1 MKQERMIYAYDGTYL
16 NQFKMSL
23 NESILHDYIESVLQ
37 PYSGDLFGLRSYIDH
52 LRTQKRSSEYLT
64 CLLELKEYSKD
75 LLRSPEQLNALFCS
89 VDMELISTIELHGIE
104 FLKSWNMNID
114 TISEAL
120 VNYHL
125 LCGIYEYP
133 EKKLIK

>member
-1 MKQERMIYAYDGTYL
+1 MKQERMIYVYDGTYL

-23 NESILHDYIESVLQ
+23 KESTLHDYIESVLQ
-37 PYSGDLFGLRSYIDH
+37 HYSEDLFGLRSYIER

-75 LLRSPEQLNALFCS
+75 LLRNPEQLNALFCS
-89 VDMELISTIELHGIE
+89 MDMELISTIELQGIE

>member
-1 MKQERMIYAYDGTYL
+1 MKQERMIYVYDGIYL

-37 PYSGDLFGLRSYIDH
+37 SHSEDLFNLRSYIDR

-64 CLLELKEYSKD
+64 CLLELKEYSKN
-75 LLRSPEQLNALFCS
+75 LLRSPDQLNALFCS
-89 VDMELISTIELHGIE
+89 VDMELISTIELQGIE

-125 LCGIYEYP
+125 FCGIYEYP